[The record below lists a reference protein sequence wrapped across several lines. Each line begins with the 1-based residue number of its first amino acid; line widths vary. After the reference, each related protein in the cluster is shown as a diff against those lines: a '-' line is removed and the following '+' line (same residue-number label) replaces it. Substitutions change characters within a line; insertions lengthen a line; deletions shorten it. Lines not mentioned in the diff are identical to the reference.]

1 MSQKKHRIAL
11 LILILLYS
19 IMGSSMAT
27 SNNKPKNINFIKKS
41 NGVEEYKL
49 DNGLKVLLKQ
59 DLNAPLISFQV
70 WYRVGSRDE
79 VGNETGMAHY
89 LEHMMFKGTKEF
101 RKGEIAQAIQ
111 LKGGVFNAFTSYD
124 YTGYYEN
131 FAPENL

>member
-27 SNNKPKNINFIKKS
+27 SNNKPKNISFIKKS

-59 DLNAPLISFQV
+59 DINKPDQV
-70 WYRVGSRDE
+70 NDE
-79 VGNETGMAHY
+79 LT
-89 LEHMMFKGTKEF
+89 
-101 RKGEIAQAIQ
+101 
-111 LKGGVFNAFTSYD
+111 
-124 YTGYYEN
+124 YEVN
-131 FAPENL
+131 